1 MPREILVND
10 IIDDIL
16 EDVKIIKLN
25 TYLNTE
31 KQVYSYFLFCV
42 WCDKMLTI
50 LVKCYNIT

>member
-25 TYLNTE
+25 TYLSTE
-31 KQVYSYFLFCV
+31 K
-42 WCDKMLTI
+42 
-50 LVKCYNIT
+50 